1 MILRPY
7 QLAAIGRCRD
17 AYRRGSR
24 SVVLVAPCGAGKTA
38 VACEVA
44 RAHLDG
50 AARRAVLSV
59 VPRLEL
65 AAQMARAMRAEGLHV
80 GVLAGDATVIGWAG
94 MAEKLWYEEHG
105 R

>member
-24 SVVLVAPCGAGKTA
+24 SVVLVAPCGADKTA
-38 VACEVA
+38 VACEV
-44 RAHLDG
+44 
-50 AARRAVLSV
+50 
-59 VPRLEL
+59 
-65 AAQMARAMRAEGLHV
+65 ARAMRAEGLHV

-94 MAEKLWYEEHG
+94 MAEKLWCEEHG